1 MTKGHDMTGIFMTNL
16 QVLTF
21 WQKRVFWLTPL
32 LIKEGGKS
40 NTPLMLN
47 TPPHVK
53 ESYLIV
59 YLP

>member
-1 MTKGHDMTGIFMTNL
+1 MTKRHDMTGISMTNR
-16 QVLTF
+16 QYLTK

-53 ESYLIV
+53 QK
-59 YLP
+59 